1 MNRAARFRGVVVA
14 ALTILFFVVIGVA
27 AFARTG
33 GTSAGERQIGS
44 CTVRTAPEPGAVT
57 TCPEQDLAGV
67 RFATVDLRLADL
79 HGADLRGSDLR
90 DSVLYGADLQGANLR
105 GADLRGV
112 DLYSADLRGADLR
125 DADLGS
131 ADLTVAD
138 ISGAQI
144 DGIDL
149 SKAKLAGLTVT
160 GTPLE
165 LADRTLQSPDGN
177 PVTVPI
183 RLDLPRGVSSTSCVR
198 QDVQAPVGTTQV
210 RCRMSTDA
218 DRGGRLDQR
227 ATITVTGPTP

>member
-112 DLYSADLRGADLR
+112 DLYSADLRGR
-125 DADLGS
+125 
-131 ADLTVAD
+131 TC
-138 ISGAQI
+138 
-144 DGIDL
+144 
-149 SKAKLAGLTVT
+149 VT
-160 GTPLE
+160 PTW
-165 LADRTLQSPDGN
+165 AART
-177 PVTVPI
+177 
-183 RLDLPRGVSSTSCVR
+183 
-198 QDVQAPVGTTQV
+198 
-210 RCRMSTDA
+210 
-218 DRGGRLDQR
+218 
-227 ATITVTGPTP
+227 